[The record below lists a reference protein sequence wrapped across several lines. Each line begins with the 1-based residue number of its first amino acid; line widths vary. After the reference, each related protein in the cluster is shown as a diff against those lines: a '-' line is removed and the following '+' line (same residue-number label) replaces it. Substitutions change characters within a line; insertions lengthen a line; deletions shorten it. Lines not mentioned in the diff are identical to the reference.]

1 MSGCENGIAVNAYHF
16 EKFVYVK
23 YVQAGPCKDILK
35 TEFLKHVYKLR
46 NVIPVIQMKFSV
58 THAK

>member
-1 MSGCENGIAVNAYHF
+1 MSGCENGIVVSDYHF
-16 EKFVYVK
+16 EKFAYVK
-23 YVQAGPCKDILK
+23 DVQAGACKDILK

-58 THAK
+58 TYAT